1 MYDTF
6 CLVSK
11 FALRS
16 NILRH
21 WKVLEKGI
29 LNYTNNLFQCYG
41 PILAFYRRFLL
52 FYLTTLGKTAI
63 VWLLSDVCP
72 FD

>member
-1 MYDTF
+1 MHDTF
-6 CLVSK
+6 CLVSE

-16 NILRH
+16 NILRR

-29 LNYTNNLFQCYG
+29 LNYMDNLFQCYG
-41 PILAFYRRFLL
+41 SILACYLRFLF
-52 FYLTTLGKTAI
+52 FYLTTLAQTVI
-63 VWLLSDVCP
+63 VWLLSDVYP

>member
-1 MYDTF
+1 MYDAF

-11 FALRS
+11 FVLRS

-41 PILAFYRRFLL
+41 LILACYRRFLFFFL
-52 FYLTTLGKTAI
+52 SNYIGADCYSVTAK
-63 VWLLSDVCP
+63 
-72 FD
+72 

>member
-11 FALRS
+11 FALRG

-41 PILAFYRRFLL
+41 PILARYRRFLL
-52 FYLTTLGKTAI
+52 FYLNILAQTVIG
-63 VWLLSDVCP
+63 
-72 FD
+72 